1 MYLKVD
7 EYLLKICQQEDRDEP
22 TEEEIFDAM
31 NVDPIEPEMS
41 EINAQLNMGN
51 SISRLYR

>member
-22 TEEEIFDAM
+22 TEKEIFDAM